1 MKPKSKETVQ
11 EVTFSLKGIDLLE
24 CRIIQP
30 KTQGADLN
38 VFHYDILI
46 EHQVNNE
53 LNILQVVTHV
63 ELFNEARDFNFGAIK
78 VGCAFELDDLKKY
91 FDNKTKNYIIPKG
104 IIEVLNSVSIS
115 TTRGVMFSQLRG
127 TYLHNAILPIID
139 PKTFKI
145 GEK

>member
-1 MKPKSKETVQ
+1 MMLKSKEAVQ
-11 EVTFSLKGIDLLE
+11 EVTFSIKGVDLLE
-24 CRIIQP
+24 FWFNQP
-30 KTQGADLN
+30 KAQGAD
-38 VFHYDILI
+38 VKVYHYDILI

-53 LNILQVVTHV
+53 HNILLVVTCV

-91 FDNKTKNYIIPKG
+91 FDNKTKKYIIPKG
-104 IIEVLNSVSIS
+104 IIEVLNSVSLS

-127 TYLHNAILPIID
+127 TYLHNAVLPIID